1 MSTSAWFGKWVRKI
15 FSGPWI
21 ESRIKFGN
29 LPVDGIPPMNPKPF
43 NDEFPEIVRPEG
55 VVNARVLYFSWLRH
69 QLRLWRCREGGCV
82 GFDTD
87 GSAG

>member
-43 NDEFPEIVRPEG
+43 NDEFPE
-55 VVNARVLYFSWLRH
+55 
-69 QLRLWRCREGGCV
+69 
-82 GFDTD
+82 
-87 GSAG
+87 